1 MPHRL
6 RYFSAACLLAAA
18 AAFSSCKMNVLKGS
32 GPTTNMS
39 PEVAGFDAVDV
50 HVPLRVEINVQPG
63 AKPGVQLSGFKNVID
78 HIKAKVQDNVLVINT
93 DLNQTW
99 TIDGDGVTVVVTV
112 PSLKGMEL
120 HGAPDAY
127 IHGSV
132 TGPSLDINA
141 SGASKISVDNVSTD
155 TFDIEV
161 SGAGD
166 LDVKGGTVK
175 YAEYEITGAGEVR
188 AYPLQTTETSV
199 SISGAGSSE
208 VNVSQKLTARIS
220 GAGTVKYKGHP
231 QVDQDVSGAGTI
243 KDEN

>member
-1 MPHRL
+1 MSHSL
-6 RYFSAACLLAAA
+6 RYISAACLLAAA

-32 GPTTNMS
+32 GPTTNVN
-39 PEVAGFDAVDV
+39 PEVAAFDAVDV
-50 HVPLRVEINVQPG
+50 NVPLKVEINVQPG
-63 AKPGVQLSGFKNVID
+63 SKPGVQLSGYQNVIE
-78 HIKAKVQDNVLVINT
+78 HIKARVQDNVLIINT

-127 IHGSV
+127 IHGNV
-132 TGPSLDINA
+132 AGPSLDINV

-161 SGAGD
+161 TGAGD
-166 LDVKGGTVK
+166 LDVKGGSVK
-175 YAEYEITGAGEVR
+175 YAEYEIAGAGEVR
-188 AYPLQTTETSV
+188 AYPLQTQETTV
-199 SISGAGSSE
+199 DISGAGTSE
-208 VNVSQKLTARIS
+208 VSVSQKLNAKIH

-231 QVDQDVSGAGTI
+231 TVDQDVSGAGTI